1 MTQHTLYI
9 ANNTAVYVMQFEKT
23 DHLAWSKK
31 VEISMD
37 TDIAEKCL
45 HNAMLS
51 LYIPHSMTKL

>member
-1 MTQHTLYI
+1 MKEKAL
-9 ANNTAVYVMQFEKT
+9 YVMQFEKT

-37 TDIAEKCL
+37 TDRAEKCL

>member
-1 MTQHTLYI
+1 
-9 ANNTAVYVMQFEKT
+9 MQFEKT

-31 VEISMD
+31 VEISMH
-37 TDIAEKCL
+37 TDRAEKCL